1 MLSTSQDT
9 KPVHCK
15 SIPLIL
21 LIPTADIHIQS
32 TVVCY
37 THIRVIDSFGS
48 DMVALVIFGR

>member
-21 LIPTADIHIQS
+21 LIPTTDIYLQS

-37 THIRVIDSFGS
+37 THVRVIDSFGS
-48 DMVALVIFGR
+48 DMVALVIFG